1 MRHGT
6 VKRRTW
12 RDGRS
17 ADNAAAAPTMHPV
30 RLGSAAAMNSM
41 LAVLTYLLPALAIVA
56 FYGYVQARSQRQS
69 VAVLESARA
78 SGMTE
83 PPAIHPVVDPK
94 LCIGC
99 KACIN
104 ACPEMPAHQVL
115 GMIQSKAELISP
127 SDCIGHGA
135 CRTACPVG
143 AITLVF
149 GTERRGMDIPEVGP
163 DFQTNVPG
171 IYIAG
176 ELGGMGLIRN
186 AIEQGRQ
193 AIGYIADT
201 RDTHAPPLGPVV
213 DVVIVG
219 AGPAG
224 FSASLA
230 AMERRL
236 GFVTV
241 EQDSFGG
248 MVAHYPRGKLVMAG
262 TAHLPLVGRVKFGDT
277 SKEELLAHW
286 QKVQRDTGLPI
297 SFGERVEAVSQDGS
311 LFRVR
316 TSRREILARNVL
328 LAIGRR
334 GTPRQLGVPGEDLN
348 KVAYKL
354 IEPEQYSHR
363 QVLVVGGGD
372 SALEAA
378 TTISQVPGS
387 RVALSYRAEAF
398 NRAKP
403 ANRERLRVAVAAGRV
418 HVLLKSEVLRIEPHK
433 VLLRLA
439 EEREAALD
447 NDAVI
452 ISAGGVLPSAFLAAI
467 GVRVETK
474 YGTA

>member
-1 MRHGT
+1 MRRLFAQH
-6 VKRRTW
+6 
-12 RDGRS
+12 
-17 ADNAAAAPTMHPV
+17 AV
-30 RLGSAAAMNSM
+30 RFRNAMNSTI
-41 LAVLTYLLPALAIVA
+41 AVLTYLLPALVIVMT
-56 FYGYVQARSQRQS
+56 YGYVQARFQKRS

-83 PPAIHPVVDPK
+83 PPAIHPVIDPNI
-94 LCIGC
+94 CIGC

-104 ACPEMPAHQVL
+104 ACPEVPGHQVL
-115 GMIQSKAELISP
+115 GMIQGKAELISP

-149 GTERRGMDIPEVGP
+149 GTERRGMDIPDVGP

-193 AIGYIADT
+193 AIGYIAG
-201 RDTHAPPLGPVV
+201 ALQPPGKGPDV

-224 FSASLA
+224 FAASLA
-230 AMERRL
+230 AMERQLR
-236 GFVTV
+236 FVTI

-262 TAHLPLVGRVKFGDT
+262 TAHLPLVGKVSFGDT
-277 SKEELLAHW
+277 TKEELLAYW
-286 QKVQRDTGLPI
+286 QKVQRDTGVPI
-297 SFGERVEAVSQDGS
+297 SFKERVEAITAANGC
-311 LFRVR
+311 FHVR
-316 TSRREILARNVL
+316 TSRREIRARNVL

-334 GTPRQLGVPGEDLN
+334 GTPRQLGVPGEDLT
-348 KVAYKL
+348 KVTYKL
-354 IEPEQYSHR
+354 IEPEQYSDR

-378 TTISQVPGS
+378 TTISQMPGS
-387 RVALSYRAEAF
+387 RVAISYRAEAF

-403 ANRERLRVAVAAGRV
+403 ANRERLQAAAAAGKVRI
-418 HVLLKSEVLRIEPHK
+418 LLKSEVLRIEPDK
-433 VLLRLA
+433 VLLRLPDD
-439 EEREAALD
+439 EATLE

-452 ISAGGVLPSAFLAAI
+452 ISAGGVLPTAFLNSI
-467 GVRVETK
+467 GVKVETK

>member
-1 MRHGT
+1 M
-6 VKRRTW
+6 
-12 RDGRS
+12 
-17 ADNAAAAPTMHPV
+17 PV
-30 RLGSAAAMNSM
+30 REAMNSTM
-41 LAVLTYLLPALAIVA
+41 AALTYLLPTIGIVGT
-56 FYGYVQARSQRQS
+56 YGYVQSRLQRRSA
-69 VAVLESARA
+69 AVREAARA
-78 SGMTE
+78 AGMTE
-83 PPAIHPVVDPK
+83 PPALHPVIDPNR
-94 LCIGC
+94 CIGC

-104 ACPEMPAHQVL
+104 ACPEMPGHPVL
-115 GMIQSKAELISP
+115 GMIRGKAELVSP
-127 SDCIGHGA
+127 SNCIGHGA

-149 GTERRGMDIPEVGP
+149 GTERRGMDIPDVGP

-171 IYIAG
+171 IFIAG

-193 AIGYIADT
+193 ALGHIA
-201 RDTHAPPLGPVV
+201 RNRAPRAGAVI

-230 AMERRL
+230 AMEHKLR
-236 GFVTV
+236 FVTV

-262 TAHLPLVGRVKFGDT
+262 SAHLPLVGKVNFGNT
-277 SKEELLAHW
+277 TKEQLLACW

-297 SFGERVEAVSQDGS
+297 SFRERVVAVAAGEGC
-311 LFRVR
+311 FRVQ
-316 TSRREILARNVL
+316 TSAREILARHVL

-334 GTPRQLGVPGEDLN
+334 GTPRQLGVPGEDLT
-348 KVAYKL
+348 KVTYKL
-354 IEPEQYSHR
+354 IEPEQYSNR

-378 TTISQVPGS
+378 TTISEVPGS
-387 RVALSYRAEAF
+387 RVALSYRSEAF
-398 NRAKP
+398 NRVKP
-403 ANRERLRVAVAAGRV
+403 ANRERLRAAAEAGRV
-418 HVLLKSEVLRIEPHK
+418 K
-433 VLLRLA
+433 VLLRSEVVGIERDRVLLRMA
-439 EEREAALD
+439 EDEVALD

-452 ISAGGVLPSAFLAAI
+452 ISAGGILPTAFLNSI
-467 GVRVETK
+467 GVTVETK

>member
-1 MRHGT
+1 MG
-6 VKRRTW
+6 
-12 RDGRS
+12 
-17 ADNAAAAPTMHPV
+17 
-30 RLGSAAAMNSM
+30 NSI
-41 LAVLTYLLPALAIVA
+41 AVLAYFVPAAVIVA
-56 FYGYVQARSQRQS
+56 TWSYVQARLHRRS
-69 VAVLESARA
+69 AATLESSRT

-83 PPAIHPVVDPK
+83 PPAIHPVIDPNI
-94 LCIGC
+94 CIGC

-104 ACPEMPAHQVL
+104 ACPEMPGHAVL
-115 GMIQSKAELISP
+115 GMIRGKAELISP

-193 AIGYIADT
+193 AIEYISKN
-201 RDTHAPPLGPVV
+201 RAPKQGAVV

-219 AGPAG
+219 VGPAG

-230 AMERRL
+230 AMEKKL
-236 GFVTV
+236 SFITL

-262 TAHLPLVGRVKFGDT
+262 TARLPLVGEVKFGNT
-277 SKEELLAHW
+277 SKEELLAYW
-286 QKVQRDTGLPI
+286 QKVQRDTRLPI
-297 SFGERVEAVSQDGS
+297 SFNERVETVVPEGNT
-311 LFRVR
+311 FRVK
-316 TSRREILARNVL
+316 TSLREITARNVL

-334 GTPRQLGVPGEDLN
+334 GTPRQLGVPGEDLT
-348 KVAYKL
+348 KVTYKL
-354 IEPEQYSHR
+354 IEPEQYSNR

-378 TTISQVPGS
+378 TAISQVPGS
-387 RVALSYRAEAF
+387 TVALSYRSEAF
-398 NRAKP
+398 NRVKP
-403 ANRERLRVAVAAGRV
+403 ANRERLRAAAEAGKV
-418 HVLLKSEVLRIEPHK
+418 KILLKSEVVEIERDK
-433 VLLRLA
+433 VLLRMQDD
-439 EEREAALD
+439 EVALD
-447 NDAVI
+447 NDVVI
-452 ISAGGVLPSAFLAAI
+452 ISAGGVLPTAFLNSI
-467 GVRVETK
+467 GVKVETK
-474 YGTA
+474 YGSA

>member
-1 MRHGT
+1 MNRG
-6 VKRRTW
+6 RRGV
-12 RDGRS
+12 DLI
-17 ADNAAAAPTMHPV
+17 HV
-30 RLGSAAAMNSM
+30 RVFAAMNSTM
-41 LAVLTYLLPALAIVA
+41 AVLTYLLPAMAIVVI
-56 FYGYVQARSQRQS
+56 YGYVQNRLHRRSL
-69 VAVLESARA
+69 AVLEASQA
-78 SGMTE
+78 SGMIE
-83 PPAIHPVVDPK
+83 PPAIHPVIDPN

-104 ACPEMPAHQVL
+104 ACPEMPGHQVL
-115 GMIQSKAELISP
+115 GMIRGKAELVSP

-149 GTERRGMDIPEVGP
+149 GTERRGMDIPDVGP

-193 AIGYIADT
+193 AISYIA
-201 RDTHAPPLGPVV
+201 RNPAPRSGSVV

-230 AMERRL
+230 AMEHKLRV
-236 GFVTV
+236 VTI

-248 MVAHYPRGKLVMAG
+248 MVSHYPRGKLVMAG
-262 TAHLPLVGRVKFGDT
+262 TAHLPLVGKVNFGST
-277 SKEELLAHW
+277 SKEELLAYW
-286 QKVQRDTGLPI
+286 QKVQRETGVPI
-297 SFGERVEAVSQDGS
+297 SFKERVMAVTREGDG
-311 LFRVR
+311 FRVR
-316 TSRREILARNVL
+316 TSTREILSRHVL

-334 GTPRQLGVPGEDLN
+334 GTPRQLGVPGEDLT
-348 KVAYKL
+348 KVTYKL
-354 IEPEQYSHR
+354 IEPEQYSNR

-372 SALEAA
+372 SAVEAA
-378 TTISQVPGS
+378 TAISQVPGS

-398 NRAKP
+398 SRVKP
-403 ANRERLRVAVAAGRV
+403 ANRERLKAAAAAGKV
-418 HVLLKSEVLRIEPHK
+418 QVLLKSEVLGIERDK
-433 VLLRLA
+433 VLLRLV
-439 EEREAALD
+439 ENEVALE

-452 ISAGGVLPSAFLAAI
+452 ISAGGVLPTAFLNSI
-467 GVRVETK
+467 GVKVETK

>member
-1 MRHGT
+1 M
-6 VKRRTW
+6 
-12 RDGRS
+12 
-17 ADNAAAAPTMHPV
+17 NAMAF
-30 RLGSAAAMNSM
+30 
-41 LAVLTYLLPALAIVA
+41 LTYLLPAAAIVA
-56 FYGYVQARSQRQS
+56 TYGYVQNRLHRRST
-69 VAVLESARA
+69 AVRA
-78 SGMTE
+78 ATHAAGMTE
-83 PPAIHPVVDPK
+83 PPAIHPVINPN

-104 ACPEMPAHQVL
+104 ACPEMPGHQVL
-115 GMIQSKAELISP
+115 GMIQGKAELVSP

-193 AIGYIADT
+193 AIGYIASK
-201 RDTHAPPLGPVV
+201 RGPRQAGMV

-219 AGPAG
+219 VGPAG

-230 AMERRL
+230 AMEKKL
-236 GFVTV
+236 SFVTI

-248 MVAHYPRGKLVMAG
+248 MVSHYPRGKIVMAG
-262 TAHLPLVGRVKFGDT
+262 TAHLPLVGKVKFGNT
-277 SKEELLAHW
+277 SKEELLAYW
-286 QKVQRDTGLPI
+286 QKVQRDTGVPI
-297 SFGERVEAVSQDGS
+297 SFRERVMAVDREGQA
-311 LFRVR
+311 FRVK
-316 TSRREILARNVL
+316 TSNREILARNVL

-334 GTPRQLGVPGEDLN
+334 GTPRQLGVPGEDLT
-348 KVAYKL
+348 KVTYKL
-354 IEPEQYSHR
+354 IEPEQYSNR

-372 SALEAA
+372 SAIEAA
-378 TTISQVPGS
+378 TTISEMPGS
-387 RVALSYRAEAF
+387 RVALSYRSEAF

-403 ANRERLRVAVAAGRV
+403 ANRERLQQAARDGRV
-418 HVLLKSEVLRIEPHK
+418 RVLLRSEVLGIEPDK
-433 VLLRLA
+433 VLLRHI
-439 EEREAALD
+439 EDEVALD

-452 ISAGGVLPSAFLAAI
+452 ISAGGVLPTAFLNSI
-467 GVRVETK
+467 GVKVETK

>member
-1 MRHGT
+1 MNR
-6 VKRRTW
+6 
-12 RDGRS
+12 GRQGV
-17 ADNAAAAPTMHPV
+17 DLIYV
-30 RLGSAAAMNSM
+30 RVFAAMNSTM
-41 LAVLTYLLPALAIVA
+41 AVLTYLLPAMVIVVT
-56 FYGYVQARSQRQS
+56 YGWFQNRHHRRSA
-69 VAVLESARA
+69 AVLEASHA
-78 SGMTE
+78 SGMIE
-83 PPAIHPVVDPK
+83 PPAIHPVIDPN

-104 ACPEMPAHQVL
+104 ACPEMPGHQVL
-115 GMIQSKAELISP
+115 GMIRGKAELVSP

-149 GTERRGMDIPEVGP
+149 GTERRGMDIPDVGP

-193 AIGYIADT
+193 AVSYIA
-201 RDTHAPPLGPVV
+201 RKPAPKNGYAV

-230 AMERRL
+230 AMEHKLR
-236 GFVTV
+236 FVTI

-248 MVAHYPRGKLVMAG
+248 MVSHYPRGKLVMAG
-262 TAHLPLVGRVKFGDT
+262 MAHLPLVGKVNFGST
-277 SKEELLAHW
+277 SKEDLLAYW
-286 QKVQRDTGLPI
+286 QKVQRETGVPI
-297 SFGERVEAVSQDGS
+297 SFRERVLAVTRESDG
-311 LFRVR
+311 FRVQ
-316 TSRREILARNVL
+316 TSAREILTRHVL

-334 GTPRQLGVPGEDLN
+334 GTPRQLGVPGEDLT
-348 KVAYKL
+348 KVTYKL
-354 IEPEQYSHR
+354 IEPEQYSNR

-372 SALEAA
+372 SAVEAA
-378 TTISQVPGS
+378 TAISQVPGS
-387 RVALSYRAEAF
+387 RVALSYRADAF
-398 NRAKP
+398 SRVKP
-403 ANRERLRVAVAAGRV
+403 ANRERLKAAADAGKIQ
-418 HVLLKSEVLRIEPHK
+418 VLLKSEVLGIEPDK
-433 VLLRLA
+433 VLLRLV
-439 EEREAALD
+439 ENEMALE

-452 ISAGGVLPSAFLAAI
+452 ISAGGVLPTAFLNSI
-467 GVRVETK
+467 GVKVETK